1 VKDSV
6 SFYAFDLLRE
16 VPAVCDVCASAAPVL
31 RYKVHR
37 CAPDGEPQET
47 RGFCCA
53 ECASRLLRTLEST
66 EIREWK
72 EEKAAL
78 EAEGVAVSDF
88 AVSKD

>member
-1 VKDSV
+1 MKDSI

-16 VPAVCDVCASAAPVL
+16 VPEVCNLCVSAAPVL
-31 RYKVHR
+31 RYKVHS

-47 RGFCCA
+47 QGFCCA
-53 ECASRLLRTLEST
+53 ECASRLLRKLEST

-72 EEKAAL
+72 QEKAAL

-88 AVSKD
+88 AVR

>member
-1 VKDSV
+1 MKDSV

-16 VPAVCDVCASAAPVL
+16 VPGVCNECASAAPVL
-31 RYKVHR
+31 RYEVHR

-53 ECASRLLRTLEST
+53 ECASRLLRKLEST
-66 EIREWK
+66 EIREWE

-78 EAEGVAVSDF
+78 EAEGGAVSDF
-88 AVSKD
+88 AVR

>member
-16 VPAVCDVCASAAPVL
+16 VPGVCNECASAAPVL
-31 RYKVHR
+31 RYEVHT

-53 ECASRLLRTLEST
+53 E
-66 EIREWK
+66 
-72 EEKAAL
+72 
-78 EAEGVAVSDF
+78 
-88 AVSKD
+88 